1 MIGRFAASFLSFH
14 SYVYN
19 IILIF
24 ISISITITMT
34 LSPYSPS
41 VSLSKERATEN
52 KIRGYLM
59 PTLML
64 QKNDNIHDRDKRGEC
79 YVAP

>member
-1 MIGRFAASFLSFH
+1 
-14 SYVYN
+14 
-19 IILIF
+19 
-24 ISISITITMT
+24 MT

-41 VSLSKERATEN
+41 VSLSNERATEN

-64 QKNDNIHDRDKRGEC
+64 KKNDNIHDRDKRGEC
-79 YVAP
+79 YVALYKILCLY